1 MNKLMITRVLA
12 IFVVIASIVSVQAAP
27 KLIVTFD
34 SVGSVRIGMTARAV
48 EQALGA
54 RLDAINELVYSDEC
68 WVTQRS
74 DGVDAGIQYTF
85 QHGRLSRVDIFQP
98 KGAKALQATTG
109 EGIGIGSAE
118 ADIKKIYGNKI
129 VITRDPNDSEEAEIA
144 AAKERKLRGDDTPDG
159 PPEFWVRLD
168 SADHGRGIIFK
179 TKGGRVTSLRTGLRK
194 AIEDMEIC
202 I

>member
-1 MNKLMITRVLA
+1 MRA
-12 IFVVIASIVSVQAAP
+12 PAHP

-34 SVGSVRIGMTARAV
+34 SVGPVRIGMTAGAV

-54 RLDAINELVYSDEC
+54 RLDPINELVYSDEC

-85 QHGRLSRVDIFQP
+85 QHGTLSRLDIFQP
-98 KGAKALQATTG
+98 KAPQATTA
-109 EGIGIGSAE
+109 EGIGIGSVE
-118 ADIKKIYGNKI
+118 SDIKRIYGNKI
-129 VITRDPNDSEEAEIA
+129 VITRDPYDGEEAEIA
-144 AAKERKLRGDDTPDG
+144 AAKERKLRGDNPPDG
-159 PPEFWVRLD
+159 PPEFWVRLG

-179 TKGGRVTSLRTGLRK
+179 TKGGRVTSLRTGLRE
-194 AIEDMEIC
+194 AIEAMEIC